1 MNQQNAAALQ
11 QIMVTQNIF
20 NSLTPEQRFIAKQ
33 LAADQMQMNL
43 PQPQPL
49 PPQQYTQPSD
59 KVQPNSHV
67 NDEWLSL
74 LAKHVTQPL
83 INNAESKM
91 SWIYTNGLCQWPD
104 CHKAACKFDSHDA
117 YTLHLI
123 NEHLLDENSHGQVV
137 KQMHLIKTVELELNK
152 QKGLLNDMLVH
163 LNNQLMKK
171 KPVVQQLPFNYT
183 GQSNFIDLQQQQQ
196 QQKNHPLFIAALMAA
211 QQQNLEFNNKKKKDV
226 AESAFNNKENF
237 DGQPKIDSTPQL
249 LSNVKSE
256 PGCPTS
262 RKHLEKSPIFS
273 AHGKCF
279 P

>member
-11 QIMVTQNIF
+11 QIMATQNIF

-33 LAADQMQMNL
+33 LAADQMQLNL
-43 PQPQPL
+43 APPPP
-49 PPQQYTQPSD
+49 PPQQQYIQPSQTGD
-59 KVQPNSHV
+59 KIQSNSHV

-74 LAKHVTQPL
+74 LAKHTTQPL
-83 INNAESKM
+83 MNNAESKM

-104 CHKAACKFDSHDA
+104 CHKAAYKFDSHDA

-171 KPVVQQLPFNYT
+171 KPVVQQLPFNYS
-183 GQSNFIDLQQQQQ
+183 GQSNFMDLQQQQQQ
-196 QQKNHPLFIAALMAA
+196 QQKNHPLFIAALLAA
-211 QQQNLEFNNKKKKDV
+211 QQQNLEFNKKKKDV
-226 AESAFNNKENF
+226 TESASNNKENF
-237 DGQPKIDSTPQL
+237 DSQPKIDSSTQL

-273 AHGKCF
+273 AHG
-279 P
+279 